1 VCVCFNSRA
10 DPAAGSG
17 FVAPPAWAA
26 RPARH
31 PGYHRAGD
39 GACRDAQNR
48 CGPPGRWLAYRAA
61 CGLGPPAT
69 GLPHSLAVRMPCIAN
84 TTTYTHTRV
93 PHRAG
98 RVYAALARARFVLTA
113 VPSVHATQTVVSA
126 DKPCWFAFV
135 LFRRAVRR
143 RAPSLS
149 SAPDGPR
156 ITEAECARLCTLL
169 GGACAAWNRRTAVT
183 ASCVLVGAGVL
194 AGAEAA
200 GMALDR
206 GGAGAWR
213 YDAGDGGEDAIARQ
227 SPACCIDYP
236 PHDPAPLSVAG
247 QPYDGGR
254 LPACWGIASGC
265 ACEQREA

>member
-1 VCVCFNSRA
+1 MCVCFNSRA

-26 RPARH
+26 RTARH

-48 CGPPGRWLAYRAA
+48 YGPPGRWLACRAA
-61 CGLGPPAT
+61 CGLAPPAT

-98 RVYAALARARFVLTA
+98 RVYAALARARFALTA
-113 VPSVHATQTVVSA
+113 VPFVHDTQTVVSA
-126 DKPCWFAFV
+126 DEPCWFAFV

-149 SAPDGPR
+149 SATDGPR
-156 ITEAECARLCTLL
+156 ITEAECARLCTSLDS
-169 GGACAAWNRRTAVT
+169 ACAAWNHNPTGTAGAT
-183 ASCVLVGAGVL
+183 ASCVLSGAGVL
-194 AGAEAA
+194 AGAEAV

-213 YDAGDGGEDAIARQ
+213 YDAGDGGDDTITRQ
-227 SPACCIDYP
+227 FLTCVCPPAGSIQRFEAW
-236 PHDPAPLSVAG
+236 PASYAMAVGCPCV
-247 QPYDGGR
+247 GG
-254 LPACWGIASGC
+254 
-265 ACEQREA
+265 